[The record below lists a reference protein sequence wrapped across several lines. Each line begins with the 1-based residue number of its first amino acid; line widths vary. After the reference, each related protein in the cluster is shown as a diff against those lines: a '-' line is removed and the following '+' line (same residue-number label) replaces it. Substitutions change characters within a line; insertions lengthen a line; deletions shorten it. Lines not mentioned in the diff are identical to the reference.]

1 MIDLLSNVEFL
12 KIPEGYVRSISIN
25 SQPIW
30 QAKYVNYT
38 HLGTTEPGGNT
49 AYGDEGWQD
58 GYRWSSS
65 GKKITAAAEA
75 RVSGWIPF
83 TSGATY
89 RVRNFHGGRTDG
101 YVGGIYFVLANE
113 DGSCV
118 THTRNVSDTSVYDA
132 NTDTFTFVVT
142 DSTYKYFRIS
152 GFKVVDKE
160 PIITINE
167 PMGNMINFS
176 INGVSYKIRE
186 GMTWGEWVNSRYNDT
201 ELTII

>member
-30 QAKYVNYT
+30 QAKYVNST
-38 HLGTTEPGGNT
+38 HLGTTEPGGSVI
-49 AYGDEGWQD
+49 YGAEGWQD

-65 GKKITAAAEA
+65 GKKLTADAGA

-83 TSGATY
+83 VNGATY
-89 RVRNFHGGRTDG
+89 RVRNFNGNKTG
-101 YVGGIYFVLANE
+101 YMGGIYFVLANE
-113 DGSCV
+113 DGSC
-118 THTRNVSDTSVYDA
+118 TTATKNISDTSIYDV

-152 GFKVVDKE
+152 GFKVADKE
-160 PIITINE
+160 PVITINE
-167 PMGNMINFS
+167 PMGNMLTFS